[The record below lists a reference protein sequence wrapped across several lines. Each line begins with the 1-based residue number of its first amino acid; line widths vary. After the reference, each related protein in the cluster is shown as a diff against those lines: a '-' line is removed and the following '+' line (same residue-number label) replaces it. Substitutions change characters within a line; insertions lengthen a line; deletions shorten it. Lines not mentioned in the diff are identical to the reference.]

1 MVCPYLM
8 TSKLMKANLNQPEI
22 NDTII
27 TLRFRFGMHAIFLF
41 VDTLKPFSA
50 VTPELLELLR
60 ERYPDG
66 LKASINPPKTVAVP
80 LESDAEIAYATMVQ
94 VSNESIAEWKRLEP
108 RFMKQTP
115 EALGMKNNDI
125 LAFAFVDD
133 QDDEVDFEVEFPQDE
148 NDQYGA

>member
-1 MVCPYLM
+1 M
-8 TSKLMKANLNQPEI
+8 TEI

-27 TLRFRFGMHAIFLF
+27 TLRFRLGMHAIFLF

-66 LKASINPPKTVAVP
+66 MKASLNPPKTVPVP
-80 LESDAEIAYATMVQ
+80 AGSDADIAYATMVQ
-94 VSNESIAEWKRLEP
+94 VSNESAAEWKRIESRLMET
-108 RFMKQTP
+108 TP
-115 EALGMKNNDI
+115 EALGLKNNDI
-125 LAFAFVDD
+125 LAFAFVED